1 MQPVHV
7 HRKENLYKAPQRMKR
22 VRSNGRGSSPFG
34 SFNPLSVVWK
44 NSDDEGAPREPEGET
59 AAETLFVHPPTHPP
73 CLLPDEPGG
82 GVGWTHDVTAR
93 DWRHHL
99 FDVTAEHR
107 PLQVVAGWLA
117 IRDVIAVRSAEE
129 NFCSNGARR
138 FHVKFLVK
146 WIMDFVEAEIIVS
159 CTCLNDEGKGLG
171 IRLLD

>member
-1 MQPVHV
+1 MAAVRRPSA
-7 HRKENLYKAPQRMKR
+7 RSIPCLSSGRTLTTR
-22 VRSNGRGSSPFG
+22 VRLANQRVKRQPKRCSS
-34 SFNPLSVVWK
+34 
-44 NSDDEGAPREPEGET
+44 T
-59 AAETLFVHPPTHPP
+59 HPPTHPP

-82 GVGWTHDVTAR
+82 GVGWTRDVTAR